1 MENYIIILIAIA
13 SFLYKMYSNYM
24 KEVDEAKK
32 RNYKKLP
39 ETNIPTTP
47 NQEQP
52 AYQEVKRHSN
62 PTYDLTNR
70 NIEDNNAS
78 IPEEVRKLAEY
89 KKLTRSNKEK
99 EIINESLDKQPFVF
113 DLRQAVIQ
121 NAILERPY

>member
-1 MENYIIILIAIA
+1 
-13 SFLYKMYSNYM
+13 MYSNYM

-32 RNYKKLP
+32 RNYKKRP
-39 ETNIPTTP
+39 EINIPTTP
-47 NQEQP
+47 KQEKP
-52 AYQEVKRHSN
+52 VYQGVKKHSVPN
-62 PTYDLTNR
+62 YDLTNR

-121 NAILERPY
+121 NAILERPYK